1 MRYRLLLTLMLGMAP
16 GPAAAQMPS
25 NPVPPPEGFVDQLLD
40 VANDPGTTRVDGPG
54 RIGAGQQVTGP
65 VAAIGGRL
73 TVAGE
78 VLGDVIVINGDLVVL
93 EGGRIDGE
101 VRIGGGRLRSAPEGA
116 ITGDVRQFAGRVRVV
131 TRDGRLIREAVG
143 RVDRRG
149 LYIGGARLTVRTG
162 RNYNR
167 VEGLPVLFGPI
178 FQTGG
183 PRPLRFDALAIWRTE
198 DDRTRDRFGYVF
210 RAEQTFGP
218 PSRRFAVGGSA
229 FSRVRAIEAWG
240 LDDLEASLSSFL
252 LHQDHRDY
260 FEERGWSAH
269 LRTRIPGTG
278 GDFELEYADR
288 RMSALQVGAPWS
300 LLDNDD
306 PWRPLPIV
314 ASGTLQT
321 LTARLTLDERNHP
334 ERPSDGWSFSG
345 EVTWGL
351 DGDLLLPD
359 PVSVA
364 AEDATPGALRPLS
377 PRFRSGFFDLRR
389 YARLSPD
396 HDLALRVVAG
406 GSLGGQPLP
415 PQYQHALGG
424 EGSLPGHP
432 LMSVDCGAR
441 RSPVRVESGGGLE
454 PVFQRYGCS
463 RFALFQA
470 EYRGRLPFGWSG
482 WSQTATDE
490 APDWL
495 PPVDVSPSWTVFFN
509 AGRGWSQSPDFPD
522 TGTVADV
529 GAGILLGRVGA
540 YVALPLTESGRSM
553 NFFVRLQPR
562 F

>member
-1 MRYRLLLTLMLGMAP
+1 MRYRLLLTLALGMAASP
-16 GPAAAQMPS
+16 LTAQMPP
-25 NPVPPPEGFVDQLLD
+25 NPVPPPEDVVDHLLA
-40 VANDPGTTRVDGPG
+40 VANDPGTTRLDGPG

-65 VAAIGGRL
+65 VAAVGGRL
-73 TVAGE
+73 TIAGV
-78 VLGDVIVINGDLVVL
+78 VLGDVVVINGDLEVL
-93 EGGRIDGE
+93 DGGRIDGQ
-101 VRIGGGRLRSAPEGA
+101 VWIGGGRLRRAADGA
-116 ITGDVRQFAGRVRVV
+116 ITGDVRQFAGRVSVV
-131 TRDGRLIREAVG
+131 TRDGQLVRQSVG

-149 LYIGGARLTVRTG
+149 LYIGGARFTVRTG

-198 DDRTRDRFGYVF
+198 DDQTRDPVGYVF
-210 RAEQTFGP
+210 RAEQGFGP
-218 PSRRFAVGGSA
+218 PGGRLAVGGSA

-240 LDDLEASLSSFL
+240 LNDLEASLSSFL

-269 LRTRIPGTG
+269 ARLRIPGTG
-278 GDFELEYADR
+278 GDVEFEFADR

-300 LLDNDD
+300 LLDNDEA
-306 PWRPLPIV
+306 WRPLPIV

-321 LTARLTLDERNHP
+321 LSARLTVDERNHP
-334 ERPSDGWSFSG
+334 EHPSDGWWFDG

-351 DGDLLLPD
+351 SGELLLPD
-359 PVSVA
+359 PVA
-364 AEDATPGALRPLS
+364 TDDEAATPGALRALS

-424 EGSLPGHP
+424 EGSMPGHA
-432 LMSVDCGAR
+432 LMSMDCGAR
-441 RSPVRVESGGGLE
+441 RQPVQVQSDGDVV

-470 EYRGRLPFGWSG
+470 EYRGRLPFGTDR
-482 WSQTATDE
+482 WSQPSSDGGRG
-490 APDWL
+490 WL
-495 PPVDVSPSWTVFFN
+495 PPVDISPSWAVFFN

-522 TGTVADV
+522 TGMVADV
-529 GAGILLGRVGA
+529 GAGVLLGRVGA
-540 YVALPLTESGRSM
+540 YIAVPITSSARSM